1 MSNILV
7 KQFYK
12 QRSDFEKSCAGRN
25 SNYTFPEG
33 VICTSDIL
41 FLINLS

>member
-12 QRSDFEKSCAGRN
+12 QRSDFEKSCAGRD
-25 SNYTFPEG
+25 SKYTFPEG
-33 VICTSDIL
+33 C
-41 FLINLS
+41 LSYNRTKLDETQ